1 MALPALPS
9 ASVAQT
15 ALASEEGGTE
25 LAESEERGGIR
36 ARGEEAIGEL
46 AQALIENPVFNQALS
61 RTLGAG
67 ERAMSAQRS
76 ALGAL
81 NVATS
86 SDLERVEQRLR
97 SLSARLESIE
107 DSLDRLAGDVSGL
120 RKQMASAGSEVSSDQ
135 SRLAVSE
142 D

>member
-1 MALPALPS
+1 M
-9 ASVAQT
+9 
-15 ALASEEGGTE
+15 
-25 LAESEERGGIR
+25 AESEERGGIR

-67 ERAMSAQRS
+67 EVAMSAQRS

-97 SLSARLESIE
+97 SLSARLEAIE
-107 DSLDRLAGDVSGL
+107 DSLDRLASELSGI
-120 RKQMASAGSEVSSDQ
+120 RKQITAGAELSSDQ
-135 SRLAVSE
+135 SRLAAS
-142 D
+142 DDA

>member
-1 MALPALPS
+1 MAEPD
-9 ASVAQT
+9 
-15 ALASEEGGTE
+15 EH
-25 LAESEERGGIR
+25 GGIR
-36 ARGEEAIGEL
+36 ARGEGAIGEL

-67 ERAMSAQRS
+67 ELAMSAQRS

-97 SLSARLESIE
+97 SLSARLEAIE
-107 DSLDRLAGDVSGL
+107 DGIDRLASDVSGL
-120 RKQMASAGSEVSSDQ
+120 RKEVAAEASRSASEQAG
-135 SRLAVSE
+135 
-142 D
+142 